1 MVVCRPGRCHCQC
14 GVELWSIPFFKWRRR
29 QSQVA
34 TKRVPCQA
42 NSQFRYLLAR
52 EFSDEHILIV
62 GSGYWRGVEH
72 ERPVQ
77 TANPAR
83 E

>member
-52 EFSDEHILIV
+52 ESPTSISSSWAAGI
-62 GSGYWRGVEH
+62 GGV
-72 ERPVQ
+72 
-77 TANPAR
+77 
-83 E
+83 